1 MQTEDISNNGCSG
14 TIEVQK
20 LSSESEIPDK
30 AMEEQEEPF
39 DFQTGSLDTS
49 IGAQEIDKEER
60 KAKRVEKRYF
70 SAFRLI
76 VGCLIFLGA
85 IYLFDS
91 LFTIRYGKV
100 SSTTEGI
107 IEIVKTLL
115 FTLSGYLFA
124 RKENGEN

>member
-1 MQTEDISNNGCSG
+1 MPAKVDDRVDEKSAEKCQEDID
-14 TIEVQK
+14 
-20 LSSESEIPDK
+20 LES
-30 AMEEQEEPF
+30 AMEEEEEPF
-39 DFQTGSLDTS
+39 SNQPQ
-49 IGAQEIDKEER
+49 AQVEENITTQKVDKEEN

-76 VGCLIFLGA
+76 IGCLIFLGV

-91 LFTIRYGKV
+91 VFIIKYDKV

-124 RKENGEN
+124 RKENNDT

>member
-1 MQTEDISNNGCSG
+1 MPAKVDDRVDEKSAEKCQEDID
-14 TIEVQK
+14 
-20 LSSESEIPDK
+20 LES
-30 AMEEQEEPF
+30 AMEEEEEPF
-39 DFQTGSLDTS
+39 SNQPQ
-49 IGAQEIDKEER
+49 AQVEENITTQKVDKEES

-76 VGCLIFLGA
+76 VGCLIFLGV
-85 IYLFDS
+85 IYFFDS
-91 LFTIRYGKV
+91 IFSIKYDKV

-124 RKENGEN
+124 RKENNDT

>member
-1 MQTEDISNNGCSG
+1 MPAKVDDRVDEKSAEKCQEDID
-14 TIEVQK
+14 
-20 LSSESEIPDK
+20 LES
-30 AMEEQEEPF
+30 AMEEEEEPF
-39 DFQTGSLDTS
+39 SNQPQ
-49 IGAQEIDKEER
+49 AQVEENITTQKVDKEES

-76 VGCLIFLGA
+76 IGCLIFLGV
-85 IYLFDS
+85 IYFFDS
-91 LFTIRYGKV
+91 IFSIKYDKV

-124 RKENGEN
+124 RKENNDT

>member
-1 MQTEDISNNGCSG
+1 MPAKVDDRVDEKSAEKCQEDID
-14 TIEVQK
+14 
-20 LSSESEIPDK
+20 LES
-30 AMEEQEEPF
+30 AMEEEEEPF
-39 DFQTGSLDTS
+39 SNQPQ
-49 IGAQEIDKEER
+49 AQVEENITTQKVDKEEN

-76 VGCLIFLGA
+76 IGCLIFLGV

-91 LFTIRYGKV
+91 VFSIKYDKV

-124 RKENGEN
+124 RKENNDT

>member
-1 MQTEDISNNGCSG
+1 MPAKVDDRVDEKSAEKCQEGID
-14 TIEVQK
+14 
-20 LSSESEIPDK
+20 LES
-30 AMEEQEEPF
+30 AMEEEEEPF
-39 DFQTGSLDTS
+39 SNQPQ
-49 IGAQEIDKEER
+49 AQVEENITTQKVDKEES

-76 VGCLIFLGA
+76 IGCLIFLGV
-85 IYLFDS
+85 IYFFDS
-91 LFTIRYGKV
+91 IFSIKYDKV

-124 RKENGEN
+124 RKENNDT